1 MYSSGLFRGVVG
13 CNVEGTR
20 GRLAWLNNWVTFMDC
35 MLQLKIVGQDTRG
48 LFVPT
53 RIEKMCI
60 DAAMHYNAIS
70 NMNPDSN
77 RQTFEIRVY
86 PDVDVIR
93 YVQEENYSLEY
104 FLFILIYLF
113 NVIFRAG
120 GVEIRGLHAT
130 PISKKIP
137 LGVPVLEK
145 NEFVAN
151 FGKNK
156 MKVKYAILQ

>member
-93 YVQEENYSLEY
+93 YVQEENY
-104 FLFILIYLF
+104 
-113 NVIFRAG
+113 
-120 GVEIRGLHAT
+120 
-130 PISKKIP
+130 
-137 LGVPVLEK
+137 
-145 NEFVAN
+145 
-151 FGKNK
+151 
-156 MKVKYAILQ
+156 